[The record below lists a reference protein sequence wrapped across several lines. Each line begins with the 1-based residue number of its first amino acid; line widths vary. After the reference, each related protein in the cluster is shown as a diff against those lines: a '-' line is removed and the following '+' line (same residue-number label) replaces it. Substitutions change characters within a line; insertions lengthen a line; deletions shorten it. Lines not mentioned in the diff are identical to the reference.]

1 MYEPK
6 TKPTAVSVESYL
18 AAIESDERRADCEAL
33 TAMMSKIAGAPA
45 RMWGTSIV
53 GFGSYHYKYDSG
65 HEGDACEVG
74 FSSRKGDIS
83 IYLMPGYD
91 EPQVQELLAQLGKH
105 RTGKACLYVK
115 RLRDVQVPVL
125 ESLVQHSVNEVRRRY
140 PGH

>member
-1 MYEPK
+1 
-6 TKPTAVSVESYL
+6 
-18 AAIESDERRADCEAL
+18 
-33 TAMMSKIAGAPA
+33 
-45 RMWGTSIV
+45 
-53 GFGSYHYKYDSG
+53 
-65 HEGDACEVG
+65 
-74 FSSRKGDIS
+74 
-83 IYLMPGYD
+83 MPGYD

>member
-6 TKPTAVSVESYL
+6 TKPTAVSVESHL

-74 FSSRKGDIS
+74 F
-83 IYLMPGYD
+83 
-91 EPQVQELLAQLGKH
+91 VAQGRYQHLSDAG
-105 RTGKACLYVK
+105 
-115 RLRDVQVPVL
+115 LR
-125 ESLVQHSVNEVRRRY
+125 
-140 PGH
+140 